1 MEVMNFAS
9 KILDVKEEFLR
20 IAELVHD
27 DVRSAS
33 QFFDSFFIKS
43 VVSLDSPS
51 DIKLKLNKKTKE
63 PSVQMSGL
71 NQDKSMSEISN
82 FGPVNDNEATLV
94 RLLNEMSVEELG
106 FLKNQLLAELD
117 WLDQAI
123 SSRRQFLLSVFK

>member
-71 NQDKSMSEISN
+71 NQGKSMSEIAN
-82 FGPVNDNEATLV
+82 FDPVNDNEATLV
-94 RLLNEMSVEELG
+94 RLLNEMSAEELG